1 MSSIGK
7 LYGKTIINNSD
18 SEDLGE
24 NYQVELEY
32 YKMEESTKQ
41 RPYGIKIVKRKME
54 NNQMNIEEKTIDNI
68 CYREQETD
76 KLLDI
81 LINNKVTPI
90 SVDDVIHDLTITRV
104 IWNKK
109 LLLNFLLIFKNLL
122 EKLILND

>member
-18 SEDLGE
+18 SEDLRE

-32 YKMEESTKQ
+32 YKMEESSAQ
-41 RPYGIKIVKRKME
+41 RPYGIKIVKRNIE

-68 CYREQETD
+68 CYREQETN
-76 KLLDI
+76 KLLDL

-109 LLLNFLLIFKNLL
+109 ITLVIVYRKKFT
-122 EKLILND
+122 

>member
-1 MSSIGK
+1 MNSIGK
-7 LYGKTIINNSD
+7 LYGKTSINNSD

-68 CYREQETD
+68 CYREQETN

-104 IWNKK
+104 I
-109 LLLNFLLIFKNLL
+109 
-122 EKLILND
+122 